1 MLWNRFETDKPYMNH
16 FLHPV
21 MDEGSGIVDMTELKE
36 SMLSQYES
44 MKALPHPLIKARLFK
59 YMVENLA
66 VGYNP
71 RTWFGVNFAGNK
83 PFPTDKPFRW
93 IANDLWEKDYIYS
106 EGNWIGQDLSD
117 FQRCGLTFAYPDFDH
132 CVPDWRAITRLGF
145 RGLLLRVQE
154 AYARRLSGGDLSEK
168 QNVFYQAMIMTLESC
183 MTFCRRILES
193 ARRHLDEDDR
203 MPMVVESLEHL
214 CESRV
219 ENIYDALQ
227 LNLVYYFLQNYLDN
241 TACRSLGNLDQLL
254 YPYYKADLAS
264 GRFTREQIFE
274 LLKYYMM
281 NIDQQDHKNNQPF
294 YMGGTAKDGS
304 SLINEL
310 SFLLLDAHDEC
321 GVVSPK
327 LFLKIAPNSPDAWLR
342 KMMDMIRRGHSS
354 IVMINETVARKS
366 LLDAGATE
374 EEARDFLCTG
384 CYEIQ
389 VLCRENMTASVYCN
403 LVKCLELTLSRGY
416 DRLYGKQIG
425 IDVGDPT
432 AFETFDQLFEAWQ
445 KETMYLLHRL
455 ADMNNAMEEYL
466 ARINPTNLFSASL
479 DSCVER
485 GVDAFDVGGV
495 KYNTSEMMMAGMAT
509 LTDSLYMMDKYIYRE
524 KKVTMAEYLNA
535 IENNWTGN
543 EELRAAI
550 WADPEKY
557 GNDLPGPDALLK
569 RITDWLAPYVN
580 AIPAS
585 RGGFYKTS
593 YESIN
598 FCYIFG
604 EKCAAS
610 PDGRRDGEI
619 ISKNLSATV
628 GQDRNGIT
636 AFLHTVTKINTV
648 NSRASAPVD
657 FVLHPSAVQGEEG
670 LDALVALV
678 RTYMKRGGLSLQGNV
693 VSAETLH
700 KAQEHPEEYANLQIR
715 VCGWN
720 WYFNNMTKKDQDWFI
735 RQAEAI

>member
-1 MLWNRFETDKPYMNH
+1 
-16 FLHPV
+16 
-21 MDEGSGIVDMTELKE
+21 
-36 SMLSQYES
+36 
-44 MKALPHPLIKARLFK
+44 
-59 YMVENLA
+59 
-66 VGYNP
+66 
-71 RTWFGVNFAGNK
+71 
-83 PFPTDKPFRW
+83 
-93 IANDLWEKDYIYS
+93 
-106 EGNWIGQDLSD
+106 
-117 FQRCGLTFAYPDFDH
+117 
-132 CVPDWRAITRLGF
+132 
-145 RGLLLRVQE
+145 
-154 AYARRLSGGDLSEK
+154 
-168 QNVFYQAMIMTLESC
+168 
-183 MTFCRRILES
+183 
-193 ARRHLDEDDR
+193 
-203 MPMVVESLEHL
+203 
-214 CESRV
+214 
-219 ENIYDALQ
+219 
-227 LNLVYYFLQNYLDN
+227 
-241 TACRSLGNLDQLL
+241 
-254 YPYYKADLAS
+254 
-264 GRFTREQIFE
+264 
-274 LLKYYMM
+274 
-281 NIDQQDHKNNQPF
+281 
-294 YMGGTAKDGS
+294 
-304 SLINEL
+304 
-310 SFLLLDAHDEC
+310 
-321 GVVSPK
+321 
-327 LFLKIAPNSPDAWLR
+327 
-342 KMMDMIRRGHSS
+342 
-354 IVMINETVARKS
+354 
-366 LLDAGATE
+366 
-374 EEARDFLCTG
+374 
-384 CYEIQ
+384 
-389 VLCRENMTASVYCN
+389 
-403 LVKCLELTLSRGY
+403 
-416 DRLYGKQIG
+416 
-425 IDVGDPT
+425 
-432 AFETFDQLFEAWQ
+432 
-445 KETMYLLHRL
+445 
-455 ADMNNAMEEYL
+455 
-466 ARINPTNLFSASL
+466 
-479 DSCVER
+479 
-485 GVDAFDVGGV
+485 
-495 KYNTSEMMMAGMAT
+495 MAT